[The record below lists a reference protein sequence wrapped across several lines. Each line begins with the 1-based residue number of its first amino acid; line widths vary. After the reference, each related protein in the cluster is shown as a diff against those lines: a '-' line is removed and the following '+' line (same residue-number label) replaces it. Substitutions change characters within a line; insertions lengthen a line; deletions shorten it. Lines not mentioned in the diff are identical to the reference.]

1 MEYGKLNISGT
12 SNNTIKEDIKNTY
25 QYLKA
30 NEKSILAERHSLSN
44 YDITIQVS
52 SLIGS
57 SIEQGIGACV
67 YSAIVSALYKKE
79 LKAGLAVLG
88 NISIGG
94 AIVKHNALADA
105 ISTFSEN
112 GAKNIIVPVENMAE
126 LPSLPTTILNE
137 SDVSFY
143 SNTQTLVQKT
153 ILF

>member
-1 MEYGKLNISGT
+1 M
-12 SNNTIKEDIKNTY
+12 
-25 QYLKA
+25 
-30 NEKSILAERHSLSN
+30 AERHSLSN

-105 ISTFSEN
+105 ISTLSEN